1 MIEAPVS
8 VLLAVIF
15 LGERLEWPQLLG
27 IALILGAVGLP
38 RLLAGDEGQAR
49 NADLLTVGEPMADA

>member
-1 MIEAPVS
+1 MS

-38 RLLAGDEGQAR
+38 RLLAGDEHQTGKPDAR
-49 NADLLTVGEPMADA
+49 AVGEPLVDG